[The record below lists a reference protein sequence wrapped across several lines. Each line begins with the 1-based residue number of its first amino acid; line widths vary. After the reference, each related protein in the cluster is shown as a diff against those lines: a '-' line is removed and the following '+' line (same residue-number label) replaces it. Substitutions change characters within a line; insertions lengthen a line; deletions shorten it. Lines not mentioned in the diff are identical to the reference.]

1 MKTIEKSN
9 KGLSKPDQFL
19 LNHWDKDIVPFGLEH
34 ADKLGHV
41 RVFAKEDWTLESMRF
56 IKGPFERKQFRKI
69 KRANDTPVT
78 QKVSEAVNLYFEIL
92 YSATETKIM
101 VFDNYLLAAVD

>member
-1 MKTIEKSN
+1 MKTIELRKN
-9 KGLSKPDQFL
+9 DHSKADQFL

-56 IKGPFERKQFRKI
+56 IKGPFERKHFRKI
-69 KRANDTPVT
+69 KIPNDTPVT
-78 QKVSEAVNLYFEIL
+78 QEVSEAVNVYYEVLYC
-92 YSATETKIM
+92 ATETKIM
-101 VFDNYLLAAVD
+101 VYDTYLRVTVD